1 MFSFGAAVAGCVCYC
16 DTESSPRVSW
26 WDLVQCVEEKGG
38 LQSLGLDFAS
48 LKITSSKYSAV
59 VRMGT
64 SLCFPAG
71 HVSTALKISHSI
83 AMINCPL

>member
-1 MFSFGAAVAGCVCYC
+1 MGFSPWG
-16 DTESSPRVSW
+16 W
-26 WDLVQCVEEKGG
+26 
-38 LQSLGLDFAS
+38 DFAS

-59 VRMGT
+59 VRMGI

-83 AMINCPL
+83 AMINRPL